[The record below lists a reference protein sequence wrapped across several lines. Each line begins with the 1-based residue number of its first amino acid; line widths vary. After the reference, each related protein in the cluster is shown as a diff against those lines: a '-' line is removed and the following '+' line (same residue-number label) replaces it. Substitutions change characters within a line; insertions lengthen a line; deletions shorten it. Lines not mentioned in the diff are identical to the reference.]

1 MLAPKLPKEIQM
13 TRKETALASLDIVS
27 EGLAQEDGLAERLTR
42 QRSSRAEGTSR
53 ALQREAPASPMPERG
68 REHSPAAKQDRNAW
82 RQGKA
87 LLQVAIPSDAH
98 IELSVLAK
106 RRRMPLSQLVKGALN
121 LWLETH
127 SHTLRIGD

>member
-1 MLAPKLPKEIQM
+1 M

-27 EGLAQEDGLAERLTR
+27 EGLAQEDGLAERLMR
-42 QRSSRAEGTSR
+42 RRSSKDEDTTRVSQQVTR
-53 ALQREAPASPMPERG
+53 PSPGPERG
-68 REHSPAAKQDRNAW
+68 NEIRSPAAKYDRNAW

-87 LLQVAIPSDAH
+87 LLQVAIPGDAH

-106 RRRMPLSQLVKGALN
+106 RRRMPLSQLVKSALN

-127 SHTLRIGD
+127 SHTLRITD

>member
-1 MLAPKLPKEIQM
+1 M

-27 EGLAQEDGLAERLTR
+27 EGLAQEDGLAERLIR
-42 QRSSRAEGTSR
+42 QRSSKPEGTTR
-53 ALQREAPASPMPERG
+53 AIQRQTPLPMPEPG
-68 REHSPAAKQDRNAW
+68 NEKHSSSAKHDRNAW

-87 LLQVAIPSDAH
+87 LLQVAIPGDAH

-106 RRRMPLSQLVKGALN
+106 RRRMPLSQLVKSALN

-127 SHTLRIGD
+127 SHTLRITD

>member
-1 MLAPKLPKEIQM
+1 M

-27 EGLAQEDGLAERLTR
+27 EGLAQEDGLAERLMR
-42 QRSSRAEGTSR
+42 QRTFKAEGATR
-53 ALQREAPASPMPERG
+53 VLQRETSPSPTPKRASEKHSVPAK
-68 REHSPAAKQDRNAW
+68 HDRNAW

-87 LLQVAIPSDAH
+87 LLQVAIPGDAH

-106 RRRMPLSQLVKGALN
+106 RRRMPLSQLVKSALN

-127 SHTLRIGD
+127 SHTLRITD

>member
-1 MLAPKLPKEIQM
+1 M

-27 EGLAQEDGLAERLTR
+27 EGLAQEDGLAERLMR
-42 QRSSRAEGTSR
+42 QRSSKPEGTTR
-53 ALQREAPASPMPERG
+53 PLQRETPPSPMPQRANEK
-68 REHSPAAKQDRNAW
+68 HSSSVQHDRNAW

-87 LLQVAIPSDAH
+87 LLQVAISGDAH

-106 RRRMPLSQLVKGALN
+106 RRRMPLSQLVKSALN

-127 SHTLRIGD
+127 SHTLRITD

>member
-1 MLAPKLPKEIQM
+1 M

-27 EGLAQEDGLAERLTR
+27 EGLAQEDGLAERLMR
-42 QRSSRAEGTSR
+42 QRSSKPEGTPR
-53 ALQREAPASPMPERG
+53 ALQRIPPPLPTPEHG
-68 REHSPAAKQDRNAW
+68 NEKHSHTAKHDRNAW

-87 LLQVAIPSDAH
+87 LIQVAIPGDAH

-106 RRRMPLSQLVKGALN
+106 RRRMPLSQLVKSALN

-127 SHTLRIGD
+127 SHTLRITD

>member
-1 MLAPKLPKEIQM
+1 M

-27 EGLAQEDGLAERLTR
+27 EGLAQEDGLAERLMR
-42 QRSSRAEGTSR
+42 QRSSKPEGTPR
-53 ALQREAPASPMPERG
+53 ALQRIPPPSPTPEHGNEKHSHPAK
-68 REHSPAAKQDRNAW
+68 HDRNAW

-87 LLQVAIPSDAH
+87 LIQVAIPGDAH

-106 RRRMPLSQLVKGALN
+106 RRRMPLSQLVKSALN

-127 SHTLRIGD
+127 SHTLRITD